1 MMDPRSIAYS
11 LGLDGKNKEV
21 WVGAR
26 MDGEDLVLGIL
37 NIRRGNAQ
45 YLEQRFSDGVRG
57 SQVRGTARGC
67 MNLMLLLSTLEHE
80 RRARR

>member
-1 MMDPRSIAYS
+1 MIDPHSIAHP
-11 LGLDGKNKEV
+11 LGLDQNKEV

-26 MDGEDLVLGIL
+26 MDGDDLVLGIL
-37 NIRRGNAQ
+37 NVRRGNAQ
-45 YLEQRFSDGVRG
+45 YLEQKFSNGVCS